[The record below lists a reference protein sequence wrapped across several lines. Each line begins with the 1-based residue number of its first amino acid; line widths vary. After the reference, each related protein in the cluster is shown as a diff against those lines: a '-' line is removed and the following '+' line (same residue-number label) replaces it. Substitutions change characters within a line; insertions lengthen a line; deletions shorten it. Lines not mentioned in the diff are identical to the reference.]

1 MHDLSLKSLVGHDL
15 KSALEKATLYRALN
29 QPEEAESICED
40 ILAVEPTN
48 QAALRMLGLAI
59 TDQLEAPYHGVEAFD
74 HAIKVFAALTS
85 EYERVYHQ
93 GIAWERLGKAHLARA
108 EGLGALTS
116 LEHALEHFERAS
128 ALAPSGAADP
138 ILRWNRCVRLMKSNR
153 VLQDAMDA
161 PQSRQPG
168 LGD

>member
-15 KSALEKATLYRALN
+15 KAALEKATLYRALN

-40 ILAVEPTN
+40 ILAVEPKN
-48 QAALRMLGLAI
+48 QEALRLLGLAI
-59 TDQLEAPYHGVEAFD
+59 TDRLEHRVEAFD
-74 HAIKVFAALTS
+74 HAMKAFGNLTS

-116 LEHALEHFERAS
+116 LEHALEHFERAEE
-128 ALAPSGAADP
+128 LAPPSAADP
-138 ILRWNRCVRLMKSNR
+138 VLRWNRCVRLMKTNR
-153 VLQDAMDA
+153 MLQDAMKA